1 MKVEF
6 LPSLAK
12 YVVEL
17 TSSVVKQRTI
27 DLIRQVESAS
37 SIRQIPQIK
46 KLKGFTSAY
55 RIRVGDYRVGIFVA
69 QGTVQFARVKNRK
82 EIYRSFP

>member
-6 LPSLAK
+6 LRSFAK
-12 YVVEL
+12 DVDEL
-17 TSSVVKQRTI
+17 TSSVVKQRIT

-55 RIRVGDYRVGIFVA
+55 RIRVGDYRVGIFVT

>member
-6 LPSLAK
+6 LRSFAK
-12 YVVEL
+12 DVDEL
-17 TSSVVKQRTI
+17 TSSVAKQRI
-27 DLIRQVESAS
+27 MDLIRQVESAS

-46 KLKGFTSAY
+46 KLKGLTSAY
-55 RIRVGDYRVGIFVA
+55 RIRVGDYRVGIFVT

>member
-6 LPSLAK
+6 LRSFAK
-12 YVVEL
+12 DVDEL
-17 TSSVVKQRTI
+17 TSSVVKQRI
-27 DLIRQVESAS
+27 MDLIRQVESAS

-55 RIRVGDYRVGIFVA
+55 RIRVGDYRVGIFVT